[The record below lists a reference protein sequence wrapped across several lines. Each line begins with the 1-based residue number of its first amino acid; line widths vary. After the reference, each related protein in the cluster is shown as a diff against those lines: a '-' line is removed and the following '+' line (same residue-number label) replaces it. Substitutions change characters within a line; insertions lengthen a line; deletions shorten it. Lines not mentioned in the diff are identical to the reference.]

1 MTTNFFKIDPNATET
16 QRIDL
21 PVDSIVYM
29 GIKTDAVS
37 GLYLPIVF
45 LKQTLEPAK
54 QMWQNAEPPTVNGT
68 YSGYL
73 PYLRN
78 DMTFAKYWL
87 GYVPFE
93 STFTA
98 EIHGKTLVLS
108 GDEALSAT
116 RRTYEKADGS
126 SFIVDTIDLGMGD
139 TKAIQF
145 DCWLAE
151 SGSQTTG
158 FGSNMTRFVV
168 VRDSQGNRTGGYSK
182 YYKRRAVK
190 VGRVMRYYASYQLYP
205 FTEFGTIPFT
215 PVENTTEGYSA
226 NGTVY
231 VDPVYEVDPSEATKV
246 GDDETVSITDY
257 FYYAPATPITFP
269 MQITADER
277 SYSFTQ
283 I

>member
-1 MTTNFFKIDPNATET
+1 MTTTFFNIDPLATEV
-16 QRIDL
+16 QKISI
-21 PVDSIVYM
+21 PIDSIVYM

-45 LKQTLEPAK
+45 LKQTLEPAN
-54 QMWQNAEPPTVNGT
+54 QMWQNCEDTVSSGT
-68 YSGYL
+68 GSGWI
-73 PYLRN
+73 PFLR
-78 DMTFAKYWL
+78 DGMTFAKYWL

-126 SFIVDTIDLGMGD
+126 SFIVDTIDLGVAD

-145 DCWLAE
+145 DCWLPQ

-158 FGSNMTRFVV
+158 FGNNATRFVI

-182 YYKRRAVK
+182 YFKRGAVK
-190 VGRVMRYYASYQLYP
+190 VGRQMRQYARYQLYP

-215 PVENTTEGYSA
+215 PVKNTTEGYSS

-277 SYSFTQ
+277 SYCYIQF
-283 I
+283 